1 MGTRE
6 EMTFLVVLYVL
17 DSTLM
22 AVAKTIRARR
32 KPFVDREPL
41 VFFQDIDEIE
51 DKPPTPPTPVKGP
64 EEEDKVDRSEQ
75 EAVLEDKH
83 LDAEAAKAHFS
94 IFVSVSIACSL
105 VGHWL
110 SRGSWYSP
118 ARVYMGVAKEE
129 TIHGE
134 EAGSSL
140 ARQTGLRNWK
150 GKSST
155 CNVAECCW
163 ALFALFFTCPC
174 SGQDEGRDMV
184 SCVKASCIFFLPDVV
199 IYIYGYIMCCL
210 AQWWREP
217 TAYS

>member
-22 AVAKTIRARR
+22 AVAKTICARR
-32 KPFVDREPL
+32 KLFVDREPL
-41 VFFQDIDEIE
+41 VCFFQDIDEME
-51 DKPPTPPTPVKGP
+51 EKPPTPPTPVKGP
-64 EEEDKVDRSEQ
+64 EEEDKVDKSEQ
-75 EAVLEDKH
+75 EVVLEDKH

-118 ARVYMGVAKEE
+118 ARVYLWVAKEE

-155 CNVAECCW
+155 CN
-163 ALFALFFTCPC
+163 ALFFTCPC

-184 SCVKASCIFFLPDVV
+184 SCVKASCFFFFYLTGLYMV
-199 IYIYGYIMCCL
+199 ISCYIMCCL

-217 TAYS
+217 TAYVDVA